1 MNLVWIRD
9 DRQRENKYQEK
20 KRTLI
25 ETRVTISSK
34 VGRIEAGMTGT
45 GVMGSMRG
53 IIITG
58 RIIIIRRAIGI
69 IE

>member
-9 DRQRENKYQEK
+9 DRQQENKYQEK
-20 KRTLI
+20 RKTLI